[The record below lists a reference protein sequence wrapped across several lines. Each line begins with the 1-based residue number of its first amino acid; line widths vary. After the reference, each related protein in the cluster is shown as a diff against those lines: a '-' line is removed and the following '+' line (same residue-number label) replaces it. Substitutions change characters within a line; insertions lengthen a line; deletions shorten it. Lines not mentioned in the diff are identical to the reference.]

1 MSCHQMEPKI
11 FAYCQGDL
19 AKKEKQ
25 LVTAHLASCTACRMS
40 YLQWKE
46 LEDSFDTLEPKP
58 PQDFTFQV
66 MKTISGIAPPKSF
79 KKYWLANW
87 YRNIGRGLVVTGI
100 LGIFINCSMLIADIP
115 LENSVEKAFVLVEEI
130 GGKYMQIYE
139 RVSWDSEIWKVKGGV
154 NNEM

>member
-11 FAYCQGDL
+11 YAYCQGDL
-19 AKKEKQ
+19 AEKEKQ
-25 LVTAHLASCTACRMS
+25 LVVAHLASCAKCRVS
-40 YLQWKE
+40 YSQWKE
-46 LEDSFDTLEPKP
+46 LEASFEVLKLQP

-66 MKTISGIAPPKSF
+66 MQAINSIATPKSF

-87 YRNIGRGLVVTGI
+87 YRNIGKGLIAAGV
-100 LGIFINCSMLIADIP
+100 LGIFINCSVLIADIP
-115 LENSVEKAFVLVEEI
+115 LEKSVERAFVMAEEI

-139 RVSWDSEIWKVKGGV
+139 RVSWNSEIWKGQGGV